1 MGIKEGEDNG
11 LRVGAELAF
20 FGSCA
25 KAWMLSP
32 NIKDTC
38 VMLLDFE
45 CV

>member
-32 NIKDTC
+32 NVKNTC
-38 VMLLDFE
+38 V
-45 CV
+45 VIVA